1 MKTKRKFLIIFCVV
15 FGITLNAKN
24 SEELQNINSQIWSNF
39 TKAFETL
46 DYELFDSLHSEN
58 LVRVGGDYKT
68 IRDKKSYIESYQ
80 NRWANSSKTQK
91 ISFRFLERICKN
103 SKASERGIYKLTV
116 NPNTELEKVYFGKFH
131 VILIKEEGVWKILVD
146 YDSSEK
152 NSINE
157 DTYKKAYAIDDFKK
171 Y

>member
-39 TKAFETL
+39 TKAFEAL

-68 IRDKKSYIESYQ
+68 IRDKK
-80 NRWANSSKTQK
+80 
-91 ISFRFLERICKN
+91 
-103 SKASERGIYKLTV
+103 
-116 NPNTELEKVYFGKFH
+116 
-131 VILIKEEGVWKILVD
+131 VI
-146 YDSSEK
+146 
-152 NSINE
+152 
-157 DTYKKAYAIDDFKK
+157 
-171 Y
+171 

>member
-1 MKTKRKFLIIFCVV
+1 
-15 FGITLNAKN
+15 
-24 SEELQNINSQIWSNF
+24 
-39 TKAFETL
+39 
-46 DYELFDSLHSEN
+46 
-58 LVRVGGDYKT
+58 
-68 IRDKKSYIESYQ
+68 
-80 NRWANSSKTQK
+80 
-91 ISFRFLERICKN
+91 
-103 SKASERGIYKLTV
+103 
-116 NPNTELEKVYFGKFH
+116 LEKVYFGKFH